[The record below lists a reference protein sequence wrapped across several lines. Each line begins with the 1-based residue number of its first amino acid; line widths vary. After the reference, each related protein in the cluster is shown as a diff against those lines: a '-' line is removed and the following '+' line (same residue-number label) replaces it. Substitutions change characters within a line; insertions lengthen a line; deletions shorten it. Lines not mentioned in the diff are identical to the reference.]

1 MLVGRNGY
9 FLKNLKEV
17 YNCKVWLDIEN
28 NNLKLWGKPEN
39 LKIVKDIIK
48 KRITE
53 IKNSVNK
60 DNLKI

>member
-9 FLKNLKEV
+9 FLKNLKEE

-28 NNLKLWGKPEN
+28 NNLKLWGEPEN